1 MNQRP
6 TTSSAGRIGAASEL
20 PIRPK
25 MKGGAGLKPR
35 ASQFCRSASDCKG
48 VTGCSATTA
57 VVRPVAA
64 SRPET
69 TKPWALL
76 VACGA

>member
-1 MNQRP
+1 
-6 TTSSAGRIGAASEL
+6 
-20 PIRPK
+20 

-35 ASQFCRSASDCKG
+35 ASQFWRSASDCRG
-48 VTGCSATTA
+48 VIGCSATTA
-57 VVRPVAA
+57 VLRPVAA

-69 TKPWALL
+69 TKPWAPA